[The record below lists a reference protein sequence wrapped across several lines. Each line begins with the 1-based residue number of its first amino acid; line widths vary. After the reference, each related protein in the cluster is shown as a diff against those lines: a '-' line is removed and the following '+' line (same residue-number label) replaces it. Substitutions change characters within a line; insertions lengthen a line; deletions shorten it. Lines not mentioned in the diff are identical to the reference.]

1 MSVRIEVTFDGQG
14 DYTLVH
20 EGRPILPGAGPLP
33 APPVLFLG
41 SLAAC
46 AGAFAVNYLK
56 ARGLP
61 FAGLAV
67 EAEAPHLEGPR
78 RLGDVTLRVVL
89 PGAVE
94 ERHLAPLQRSV
105 DLCTLRNTL
114 ARAPAVSATIISPV
128 AAAR

>member
-1 MSVRIEVTFDGQG
+1 MSVKIEVAFDGQG
-14 DYTLVH
+14 DYTLIH
-20 EGRPILPGAGPLP
+20 EGRRILPGDGPLP

-46 AGAFAVNYLK
+46 AGAFAVHYLK

-61 FAGLAV
+61 FAGLVV
-67 EAEAPHLEGPR
+67 EGEAPHLEEPR

-94 ERHLAPLQRSV
+94 ERHLLPLQRSV
-105 DLCTLRNTL
+105 DLCTLKNTL
-114 ARAPAVSATIISPV
+114 ARPPAVTATIVSAV

>member
-1 MSVRIEVTFDGQG
+1 MSVRIEVVFDGQG
-14 DYTLVH
+14 DYTLIH
-20 EGRPILPGAGPLP
+20 DGRPILPGPGPLP

-56 ARGLP
+56 TRGLP
-61 FAGLAV
+61 YAGLIVAG
-67 EAEAPHLEGPR
+67 EAQHLEAPR

-89 PGAVE
+89 PAAVE
-94 ERHLAPLQRSV
+94 ERHLLPLQRAV
-105 DLCTLRNTL
+105 DLCTLKNTL
-114 ARAPAVSATIISPV
+114 ARSPAVTATIVSAV